1 MNEEPHLILLPVK
14 PQAFECSE
22 CYQLFLPDAPLKR
35 TKELADEF
43 VEHLR
48 IRHPKHYKFPIT
60 VRVKLATVSERD

>member
-1 MNEEPHLILLPVK
+1 MTGEPHLILLPGNPK
-14 PQAFECSE
+14 AFECSE

-48 IRHPKHYKFPIT
+48 IRHPKHYKLPMT
-60 VRVKLATVSERD
+60 VRVKIVNASGRE